1 MTINRRDF
9 LVGSGAASLGLAVPT
24 LVNAQK
30 SNEPIRIGLLTVKT
44 GPLASGGIDMERG
57 IMMYLNERNN
67 MMAGRKV
74 ELVVADTG
82 GVPANT
88 KTKVQELVERIRYK
102 CSWVLWLHLKRLL
115 LTTTLRLKRFQPFRL
130 LRLKI

>member
-44 GPLASGGIDMERG
+44 GPLASGGLDMERG
-57 IMMYLNERNN
+57 IMMYLNARTN
-67 MMAGRKV
+67 MMSGRKID
-74 ELVVADTG
+74 LIVADTG
-82 GVPANT
+82 GVALSA
-88 KTKVQELVERIRYK
+88 Q
-102 CSWVLWLHLKRLL
+102 RLQ
-115 LTTTLRLKRFQPFRL
+115 RASGR
-130 LRLKI
+130 